1 MKESNRKYLEK
12 YGFDVNISDDV
23 AEEIKCYRG
32 KLCRYS
38 RTHTKPECGRIL
50 EAWQKRYG
58 FSSDAKNIFQKYIDK
73 MYEEMG
79 DTIPSPRL
87 AAIAIMDGLDVYN
100 TKNGLLVIT
109 DIVDFDGRTKKELLE
124 QYNGYG
130 IEDNNG
136 EWLLALMYCN
146 IDPDKAQELR
156 RDYGSLCAYALGAV
170 PAPGTGAADRMGDWD
185 IMCFGDIVRFFE
197 ECYEEEP
204 DGWTYARE
212 YDSEVE
218 EPSQDG
224 QNEGNQAGQKDDV
237 PEKQADRLTEIV
249 EKLVDMSEALYNQI
263 TDLKNCL
270 HDRGITMTPQKWD
283 VVARI
288 KNCELTSDEVGD
300 IDYIV
305 SELLETEQE
314 DSDE

>member
-1 MKESNRKYLEK
+1 MLKESNRKYLEK

-32 KLCRYS
+32 KLCRYAK
-38 RTHTKPECGRIL
+38 THTEPECRSIL
-50 EAWQKRYG
+50 EVWWEKYG
-58 FSSDAKNIFQKYIDK
+58 FSLDAKYIFQKYIDK

-87 AAIAIMDGLDVYN
+87 AAIAIMDGLSVYN

-109 DIVDFDGRTKKELLE
+109 DVVEFDGRTKKELLE

-146 IDPDKAQELR
+146 IDPDRAHELR
-156 RDYGSLCAYALGAV
+156 QEYGSLCEYALGAV
-170 PAPGTGAADRMGDWD
+170 PAPGTGVADRMGDCG
-185 IMCFGDIVRFFE
+185 IMCFSDIVEFFKW
-197 ECYEEEP
+197 CYKEEP
-204 DGWTYARE
+204 DGWTY
-212 YDSEVE
+212 DSTVE

-224 QNEGNQAGQKDDV
+224 QNEGNQS
-237 PEKQADRLTEIV
+237 EK
-249 EKLVDMSEALYNQI
+249 
-263 TDLKNCL
+263 
-270 HDRGITMTPQKWD
+270 
-283 VVARI
+283 
-288 KNCELTSDEVGD
+288 
-300 IDYIV
+300 
-305 SELLETEQE
+305 E